1 MSRIGTLYTLGYA
14 HPDAAKRLERLME
27 QSQSI
32 LVDIRYTPRSRW
44 FPAWNRNAL
53 AAKYGARY
61 VWEQRLGNVN
71 HKHRAT
77 GIKLAEGHREAVMEA
92 AQHLMQGCSLVLLC
106 ACKRARGCHRSRVAR
121 RIRRAVRTLQAMKE
135 VQA

>member
-1 MSRIGTLYTLGYA
+1 MSRRGTLHTLGYA
-14 HPDAAKRLERLME
+14 HPDAAKQLERLME
-27 QSQSI
+27 QPHII
-32 LVDIRYTPRSRW
+32 LVDIRSTPRSRW

-53 AAKYGARY
+53 AAKYGVRY

-71 HKHRAT
+71 HKHRAA
-77 GIKLAEGHREAVMEA
+77 GIKLAEGHREAVIEA
-92 AQHLMQGCSLVLLC
+92 AQRLAQGCSLILLC

-121 RIRRAVRTLQAMKE
+121 RIRRALRTLQAMKE